1 MTKLKVGDQAP
12 DFSCPDKDGKLVSL
26 KDFIKDQKPIVLYF
40 YPKDETSICTKEACE
55 FRDKYQKFIEAGADV
70 IGVSRDDAESHSKF
84 TSKYSLPFTLLT
96 DKGGEL
102 AKLYG
107 AEGNFL
113 SPGRVTFIIDK
124 NGKIALNHSALLSAT
139 SHIEESL
146 KVIEKLKSN

>member
-1 MTKLKVGDQAP
+1 MTKLKVGDDAP
-12 DFSCPDKDGKLVSL
+12 DFSCPDKDGKLVTL
-26 KDFIKDQKPIVLYF
+26 KDFIDQKPIVLYF
-40 YPKDETSICTKEACE
+40 YPKDETTICTKEACE

-70 IGVSRDDAESHSKF
+70 IGVSRDDADSHSKF
-84 TSKYSLPFTLLT
+84 TSKYSLPFTLLS

-124 NGKIALNHSALLSAT
+124 NGKIALNHSAFLSAS

-146 KVIEKLKSN
+146 KVIEKLKTS